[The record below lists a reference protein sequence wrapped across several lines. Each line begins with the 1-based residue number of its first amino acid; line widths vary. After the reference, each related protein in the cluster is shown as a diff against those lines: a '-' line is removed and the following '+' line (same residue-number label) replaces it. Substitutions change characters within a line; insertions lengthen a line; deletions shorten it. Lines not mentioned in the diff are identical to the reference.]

1 MRINRIFS
9 VGVSL
14 FGLRSTPI
22 AFEPRR
28 WSMQKKSK
36 PNLKVTAA
44 KAKPTFVSRG
54 MMFRID

>member
-1 MRINRIFS
+1 
-9 VGVSL
+9 
-14 FGLRSTPI
+14 
-22 AFEPRR
+22 
-28 WSMQKKSK
+28 MQKKSK